1 MERQKTWI
9 EKLDNGTALDAEAAQ
24 PDMRNAIE
32 WAARAWNEVKPSTI
46 QNCWNKVN
54 ILARPFRVHEG
65 PDDTVMAELA
75 GEMMPVDE
83 FVNQPEEQLTEA
95 PVESDEE
102 DTWLI
107 AAVQARTE
115 EDVEDADDSAPR
127 TMREACGASEQM
139 LLSFHSRESSR
150 KSKAKRIHVCCRG
163 PWKISGAND
172 FLSKVQTNKH
182 AKPFFSS

>member
-1 MERQKTWI
+1 M
-9 EKLDNGTALDAEAAQ
+9 
-24 PDMRNAIE
+24 
-32 WAARAWNEVKPSTI
+32 
-46 QNCWNKVN
+46 N

-102 DTWLI
+102 DAELI

-127 TMREACGASEQM
+127 TPWSRRGPCARLAVLASKCGF
-139 LLSFHSRESSR
+139 LF
-150 KSKAKRIHVCCRG
+150 KRIEQN
-163 PWKISGAND
+163 IQN
-172 FLSKVQTNKH
+172 
-182 AKPFFSS
+182 